1 MTETMAVEAI
11 RGLSAGA
18 ALPAEQVTQVAD
30 PEAVSRF
37 QDVMAADPVPFAD
50 GIRSVWQT
58 AQDNH
63 QGILHRIKAL
73 GAMRGEH
80 SLSIAEMS
88 ELQYE
93 VANLSFQQE
102 VVAKVADKSSQAIQ
116 TLVKNQ

>member
-1 MTETMAVEAI
+1 MTEAITVEAV
-11 RGLSAGA
+11 RGMGLNAI
-18 ALPAEQVTQVAD
+18 LTEQVPQVASPD
-30 PEAVSRF
+30 AVARF
-37 QDVMAADPVPFAD
+37 QDAMETTPVPFAD
-50 GIRSVWQT
+50 GVREAWHAS
-58 AQDNH
+58 QDNY

-73 GAMRGEH
+73 GEMQAEH
-80 SLSIAEMS
+80 ALSIAELS

>member
-1 MTETMAVEAI
+1 MMETMTVEAI

-18 ALPAEQVTQVAD
+18 TLPTAQVAQVAD

-37 QDVMAADPVPFAD
+37 QDAMAADPVPFAD
-50 GIRSVWQT
+50 GIRSVWHA

-63 QGILHRIKAL
+63 QEMLHRIKAL
-73 GAMRGEH
+73 SEMRGERA
-80 SLSIAEMS
+80 LTVAEMS

-102 VVAKVADKSSQAIQ
+102 VVAKVADKSSNAIQ

>member
-1 MTETMAVEAI
+1 MMETIAVEAI
-11 RGLSAGA
+11 RGMGMNTM
-18 ALPAEQVTQVAD
+18 PVTEVAQAAD
-30 PEAVSRF
+30 PDAVARF

-58 AQDNH
+58 AQENH
-63 QGILHRIKAL
+63 QGILHRIRAL
-73 GAMRGEH
+73 SAMRGEH

>member
-18 ALPAEQVTQVAD
+18 AFPAEPAIQVAD

-50 GIRSVWQT
+50 GIRSVWHT

-63 QGILHRIKAL
+63 QGILHRIRAL
-73 GAMRGEH
+73 GEMRGEH

>member
-1 MTETMAVEAI
+1 MAVEAI
-11 RGLSAGA
+11 KGLSAGA
-18 ALPAEQVTQVAD
+18 ALPTDRVPQVAD
-30 PEAVSRF
+30 PDAVAKF
-37 QDVMAADPVPFAD
+37 QDAMAADPVPFAD
-50 GIRSVWQT
+50 GIRSVWHT

-73 GAMRGEH
+73 SAMRGDH
-80 SLSIAEMS
+80 ALTIAEMS

-93 VANLSFQQE
+93 VANLRFQQE

>member
-1 MTETMAVEAI
+1 MAVEAI
-11 RGLSAGA
+11 RGVSAGA
-18 ALPAEQVTQVAD
+18 TLPTEQVTQVAD
-30 PEAVSRF
+30 PDAVARF

-50 GIRSVWQT
+50 GIRSVWHT

-63 QGILHRIKAL
+63 QGMLHRIKAL
-73 GAMRGEH
+73 SEMRGKR
-80 SLSIAEMS
+80 SLTIAEMS

>member
-18 ALPAEQVTQVAD
+18 TLPAEQVAQVAD

-37 QDVMAADPVPFAD
+37 QDAMEADPIPFAD
-50 GIRSVWQT
+50 GLSSVWHV

-63 QGILHRIKAL
+63 QEMLHRIKAL
-73 GAMRGEH
+73 SEMRGERA
-80 SLSIAEMS
+80 LSIAEMS

-116 TLVKNQ
+116 TLIKNQ

>member
-1 MTETMAVEAI
+1 MMETMTVEAI

-18 ALPAEQVTQVAD
+18 ALPTAQVAQVAD

-37 QDVMAADPVPFAD
+37 QDAMAADPVPFAD
-50 GIRSVWQT
+50 GIRSVWHA

-63 QGILHRIKAL
+63 QEMLHRIKAL
-73 GAMRGEH
+73 SELRGERA
-80 SLSIAEMS
+80 LSIAEMS

-93 VANLSFQQE
+93 VANLSFLQE
-102 VVAKVADKSSQAIQ
+102 VVAKVADKASQAIQ